1 MFFVFL
7 GGGAG
12 RGGGGGGGRGG
23 SSGCFLFVCGEGRA
37 WGVVDFRM
45 KGIRVE
51 DDMHINQ
58 LDISLFMSK
67 GAPSCGGYDLMSS
80 QRST

>member
-1 MFFVFL
+1 M
-7 GGGAG
+7 
-12 RGGGGGGGRGG
+12 
-23 SSGCFLFVCGEGRA
+23 
-37 WGVVDFRM
+37 VDFRM

-58 LDISLFMSK
+58 LVISLFISK
-67 GAPSCGGYDLMSS
+67 WAPSCGGCDLMLS

>member
-1 MFFVFL
+1 MDKSSL
-7 GGGAG
+7 T
-12 RGGGGGGGRGG
+12 RGGGEFWLFFVCLRGG
-23 SSGCFLFVCGEGRA
+23 A

-58 LDISLFMSK
+58 LVISLFISK
-67 GAPSCGGYDLMSS
+67 WAPSCGGCDLMLS